1 MFAGSNKIHR
11 GSKCALGLA
20 ACLAV
25 TVAFAQEETLLER
38 GTYLVQG
45 IVACGN
51 CHTPKNADGS
61 PVAGMEL
68 AGNFTIK
75 EPVFTAY
82 AANITPDRETGIGTW
97 SDEEIVHAIRD
108 GIRPDGS
115 IIGPPMPSIFYR
127 DISDRD
133 ARAIVAY
140 LRAVPAIKNEI
151 QKSEYN
157 MPLPPAWGPPVGEVP
172 EVSRN
177 DAAAYANYVTNTLGH
192 CMECHTPMTET
203 GQLMMERM
211 GEGGRVFSGIFGLDL
226 TTVSS
231 NVTSHE
237 LAGIGEWSDAEISRA
252 IKTGVGRDGRELA
265 HAMAF
270 DYYENI
276 SDEDLS
282 AIVTFLRS
290 LKPLPVSPP

>member
-1 MFAGSNKIHR
+1 MFAGANKMHR
-11 GSKCALGLA
+11 GSICALGLT

-61 PVAGMEL
+61 PVVGMEL

-97 SDEEIVHAIRD
+97 SDDEIVHAIRD

-115 IIGPPMPSIFYR
+115 IIGPPMPSLFYR
-127 DISDRD
+127 DMSDRD

-140 LRAVPAIKNEI
+140 LRTVPAVKNEI

-172 EVSRN
+172 EVSKN
-177 DAAAYANYVTNTLGH
+177 DAGAYANYVTNTLGH

-231 NVTSHE
+231 NVTPHE
-237 LAGIGEWSDAEISRA
+237 LAGIGEWSDAEIRRA
-252 IKTGVGRDGRELA
+252 ITSGVGRDGRELA

-282 AIVTFLRS
+282 AIVAFLRS

>member
-1 MFAGSNKIHR
+1 LIV
-11 GSKCALGLA
+11 ALGLA
-20 ACLAV
+20 SCLAV

-61 PVAGMEL
+61 PVTGMEL
-68 AGNFTIK
+68 AGSFTIK

-82 AANITPDRETGIGTW
+82 AANITPDEETGIGTW
-97 SDEEIVHAIRD
+97 SDDEIVHAIRD

-115 IIGPPMPSIFYR
+115 IIGPPMPSLFYR

-133 ARAIVAY
+133 AKAIVAY
-140 LRAVPAIKNEI
+140 LRAVPAVRNVIP
-151 QKSEYN
+151 KSEYN

-172 EVSRN
+172 DVSKN
-177 DAAAYANYVTNTLGH
+177 DAVAYANYVTNTLGH

-211 GEGGRVFSGIFGLDL
+211 GEGGRVFSGIFGLEL

-231 NVTSHE
+231 NVTPHE
-237 LAGIGEWSDAEISRA
+237 LAGIGEWSDAEIVRA
-252 IKTGVGRDGRELA
+252 ITGGVGRDGRELA

-276 SDEDLS
+276 SDEDLT

-290 LKPLPVSPP
+290 LSPLPVSPP

>member
-1 MFAGSNKIHR
+1 MFASSNKLHR
-11 GSKCALGLA
+11 GLICALGLA
-20 ACLAV
+20 PCLAV
-25 TVAFAQEETLLER
+25 TVAFAQEDTLLER

-68 AGNFTIK
+68 AGNFTIE
-75 EPVFTAY
+75 EPGFTAY
-82 AANITPDRETGIGTW
+82 AANITPDKETGIGTW
-97 SDEEIVHAIRD
+97 SDDEIVHAIRE

-115 IIGPPMPSIFYR
+115 IIGPPMPSLFYR

-140 LRAVPAIKNEI
+140 LRTVPAVKNEI

-157 MPLPPAWGPPVGEVP
+157 IPLPPAWGPPVGEVP
-172 EVSRN
+172 EISKN
-177 DAAAYANYVTNTLGH
+177 DASAYANYVTNTLGH

-211 GEGGRVFSGIFGLDL
+211 GEGGRVFSGIFGVDL

-237 LAGIGEWSDAEISRA
+237 LAGIGAWSDAEIGRA
-252 IKTGVGRDGRELA
+252 IRTGIGRDGRELA

-290 LKPLPVSPP
+290 LKPLPASPP

>member
-1 MFAGSNKIHR
+1 MFIRSDNSQR
-11 GSKCALGLA
+11 GSICALGLA
-20 ACLAV
+20 LCLVA

-82 AANITPDRETGIGTW
+82 AANITPDMKTGIGTW
-97 SDEEIVHAIRD
+97 SDDEIVHAIRD

-115 IIGPPMPSIFYR
+115 IIGPPMPSLFYR
-127 DISDRD
+127 DMSDRD

-140 LRAVPAIKNEI
+140 LRTVPAVRNEI

-157 MPLPPAWGPPVGEVP
+157 MPLPSAWGPPVGEVP
-172 EVSRN
+172 EVSKK
-177 DAAAYANYVTNTLGH
+177 DAVAYANYVTNTLGH

-211 GEGGRVFSGIFGLDL
+211 GEGGRVFSGIFDLDL

-237 LAGIGEWSDAEISRA
+237 LAGIGEWSDAEVERA
-252 IKTGVGRDGRELA
+252 IRSGVGRDGRELA

-270 DYYENI
+270 DYYEKI
-276 SDEDLS
+276 SDEDLT
-282 AIVTFLRS
+282 AIIAFLRS

>member
-1 MFAGSNKIHR
+1 MFGGSDRTRR
-11 GSKCALGLA
+11 GSIYALGLA
-20 ACLAV
+20 SCLAV

-68 AGNFTIK
+68 AGNFTIQ
-75 EPVFTAY
+75 EPVFRAY
-82 AANITPDRETGIGTW
+82 AANITPDSETGIGTW
-97 SDEEIVHAIRD
+97 SDDEIIHAIRD

-115 IIGPPMPSIFYR
+115 IIGPPMPSLFYR

-133 ARAIVAY
+133 VKAIVAY
-140 LRAVPAIKNEI
+140 LRTVPAVKNEVR
-151 QKSEYN
+151 KSEYK
-157 MPLPPAWGPPVGEVP
+157 MPLPSAWGPPVGEVP
-172 EVSRN
+172 EVAKN
-177 DAAAYANYVTNTLGH
+177 DAVAYANYVTNTLGH
-192 CMECHTPMTET
+192 CMECHTPMTES
-203 GQLMMERM
+203 GQLIMERM
-211 GEGGRVFSGIFGLDL
+211 GEGGRIFSGIFGLEL

-231 NVTSHE
+231 NVTPHE
-237 LAGIGEWSDAEISRA
+237 LAGIGEWSDVEIGRA
-252 IKTGVGRDGRELA
+252 ITSGVGRNGRELA

-276 SDEDLS
+276 SDEDIA
-282 AIVTFLRS
+282 AIITFLRS
-290 LKPLPVSPP
+290 LKPLPLSGR